1 MKKVYILM
9 VLLICF
15 IFGQITYCAE
25 PATLD
30 GFLGL
35 PWGASS
41 QQIKN
46 LMKTRPK
53 TTLKS
58 EDQKVIIYESTFAG
72 EDAEIG
78 FFIYQDK
85 MWQAVILINFE
96 EYEVIKKWKTFCEDI
111 SQKYG
116 FSGEKYY
123 FFESPYYERDGYEEQ
138 AIRRGKGTAFAFWE
152 FQKQDGSASDYIS
165 CEITTS
171 LSLLLRYQ
179 NGQLAS
185 IAVNAYKK
193 EKSADL

>member
-96 EYEVIKKWKTFCEDI
+96 EYEVIKSGKHFVKIFPRNMD
-111 SQKYG
+111 SQVKNIIFLKALTMKETVTKNKPSDEVKG
-116 FSGEKYY
+116 LRLLFGNLKNKMVL
-123 FFESPYYERDGYEEQ
+123 Q
-138 AIRRGKGTAFAFWE
+138 AIT
-152 FQKQDGSASDYIS
+152 Y
-165 CEITTS
+165 
-171 LSLLLRYQ
+171 
-179 NGQLAS
+179 LAR
-185 IAVNAYKK
+185 
-193 EKSADL
+193 